1 MSGNPRTMAELQHNG
16 DLTGVADELTLL
28 ARRASPYQLIEIVRH
43 PVYGAQ
49 LILDHD
55 LQISES
61 DFAYNT
67 ALCAAVMTLPACR
80 HIAILGGGDG
90 GVLNELLRAGERT
103 GKRAECVTMV
113 DIDADVMALCERFMP
128 TFCGNAFRHANAQ
141 IIVGDALAW
150 LEQARELDAVIYD
163 LTMDPIR
170 DDMTRPEFIRHW
182 LAAVKQAL
190 RPGGVISLQACGD
203 NEPER
208 ETLLTE
214 LRHSIDDQ
222 FRDRR
227 EQEVM
232 IPSFG
237 EHWTFMAAWN

>member
-1 MSGNPRTMAELQHNG
+1 MSGNPQTMAELRHNG
-16 DLTGVADELTLL
+16 DLTGGADELTLL
-28 ARRASPYQLIEIVRH
+28 ARHASPYQLIEMARH
-43 PVYGAQ
+43 PLYGVQ

-67 ALCAAVMTLPACR
+67 AISAAVMTLPACR

-103 GKRAECVTMV
+103 GKLAERITMI

-128 TFCGNAFRHANAQ
+128 TFCGNAFRHPNAE
-141 IIVGDALAW
+141 IIAGDALDW
-150 LEQARELDAVIYD
+150 LDKAHELDAVIYD
-163 LTMDPIR
+163 LTMDPVR
-170 DDMTRPEFIRHW
+170 GDRSRPAFIRQV
-182 LAAVKQAL
+182 LTAVKTAL
-190 RPGGVISLQACGD
+190 RTGGVVSLQACGEHD
-203 NEPER
+203 PER
-208 ETLLTE
+208 ATLVKE
-214 LRHSIDDQ
+214 LREGIDDQ

-232 IPSFG
+232 IPSYG

>member
-1 MSGNPRTMAELQHNG
+1 MTALHHNG
-16 DLTGVADELTLL
+16 DLPAVADELTLL
-28 ARRASPYQLIEIVRH
+28 ARRESPYQVIELVRH

-67 ALCAAVMTLPACR
+67 AMTAAVMTLSACR
-80 HIAILGGGDG
+80 HIGILGGGDG

-103 GKRAECVTMV
+103 GKLAKRITMV
-113 DIDADVMALCERFMP
+113 DIDADVMELCERFMP
-128 TFCGNAFRHANAQ
+128 TFCGNAFRHPHVEV
-141 IIVGDALAW
+141 IVGDALAW
-150 LEQARELDAVIYD
+150 LEQAQELDAVIYD
-163 LTMDPIR
+163 LTMEPVR
-170 DDMTRPEFIRHW
+170 GDMSRAEFMRHW
-182 LAAVKQAL
+182 LTAVQKAL
-190 RPGGVISLQACGD
+190 RPGGVVSLQACGEND
-203 NEPER
+203 AER
-208 ETLLTE
+208 EALLRE
-214 LRHSIDDQ
+214 LRGSIDDH

-232 IPSFG
+232 IPSYG